1 MTALRDLL
9 GRLSGILKNDP
20 RYHQEAYVFVVASL
34 GRALC
39 ALEAPRHLTGADLLA
54 GIRDEASEQFGPMA
68 ATVFEHWG
76 VKNSLDFGMIVFN
89 MVHEGILSK
98 TETDTLEDFKDEAF
112 FSTLFH
118 EGSGYRMP
126 DDEKSLKKALK

>member
-1 MTALRDLL
+1 MAAMRDLL
-9 GRLSGILKNDP
+9 GRLSVILKNDP
-20 RYHQEAYVFVVASL
+20 RYHQEAYVFVVAAL
-34 GRALC
+34 GRALG
-39 ALEAPRHLTGADLLA
+39 ALEAPRHLTGAELLA
-54 GIRDEASEQFGPMA
+54 GIRDEAAEQFGPMA
-68 ATVFEHWG
+68 RTVFEHWG

-112 FSTLFH
+112 FNTLFH